1 LLDAWSILAK
11 RRIVLP
17 MDPEERRQLQ
27 DYVDGLLAGW
37 DVQGEARVQER
48 PMACDSGRVE
58 ADHREIVEVRLP
70 EAAMARGGTFATR
83 MGCFISNYL
92 RGNRR
97 RKTVTICHAD
107 GKLIGQVEI
116 GEMPET

>member
-1 LLDAWSILAK
+1 
-11 RRIVLP
+11 

-37 DVQGEARVQER
+37 DVQGEARVHER
-48 PMACDSGRVE
+48 PMAYDSGLVD
-58 ADHREIVEVRLP
+58 ANHREIIEVRLP
-70 EAAMARGGTFATR
+70 EAAVARGGTFATR

-92 RGNRR
+92 RGKLR